1 MNSQENYRT
10 ITDVDVVNI
19 FEKLKLEN
27 IVTYLSD
34 CIILR
39 RKYDNILV
47 YIFNKDELIID
58 KSDIEYIINQRI
70 AATLATPFRI
80 TYGKTCFSP
89 LRYRAYNRHSFLTK
103 GQENGTSGAGTH
115 RGRHGGL

>member
-10 ITDVDVVNI
+10 ITVIDVVNI

-70 AATLATPFRI
+70 ILRKKGYKI
-80 TYGKTCFSP
+80 DDIVIFSNQYEYIS
-89 LRYRAYNRHSFLTK
+89 LNNIRSLIISKQISKFDNVLKIKNT
-103 GQENGTSGAGTH
+103 N
-115 RGRHGGL
+115 L